1 MHDEVSFGLKRWFAT
16 THWTTVLAAASSD
29 GEVAQQALAQL
40 CQTYW
45 YPLYTYARAQGHC
58 PETAED
64 LTQGLLLRL
73 LERKDFERGD
83 RDKGRFRS
91 YLLSAFR
98 HFMADE
104 FDKTAA
110 LKRGGGRTT
119 ISFDAQKAEE
129 RFLLEPVD
137 TLSPDRLYERRWALT
152 VLDQALARL
161 QTEYKEAGKDRLYR
175 ALEGCLT
182 QEEQDQSHAAIGR
195 DLGLSESAIKSAL
208 HRLRQRHRELIREEV
223 AQTVST
229 VREIDEEVRHL
240 ILVLTG

>member
-1 MHDEVSFGLKRWFAT
+1 MHDEASFGPKRWFAT

-29 GEVAQQALAQL
+29 AEIAQQALARL

-45 YPLYTYARAQGHC
+45 YPLYTYARAQGHS

-64 LTQGLLLRL
+64 LTQGFLLRL

-83 RDKGRFRS
+83 REKGRFRY

-98 HFMADE
+98 HFIADE
-104 FDKTAA
+104 FDKAAA
-110 LKRGGGRTT
+110 LKRGGRRIT

-152 VLDQALARL
+152 VLDEALARL
-161 QTEYKEAGKDRLYR
+161 QTEYEEAGKGRLYR
-175 ALEGCLT
+175 ALEGFLT
-182 QEEQDQSHAAIGR
+182 RAGRNASYSEVGQE
-195 DLGLSESAIKSAL
+195 LGLSESAVKSAI

-229 VREIDEEVRHL
+229 VREIDEEVRP
-240 ILVLTG
+240 